1 MKQFQQIWIA
11 MSVVSTSR
19 EAQRMEKLKQISTI
33 KQWIAKLFIQIIVI
47 NGNKL
52 WMDSC
57 VQMLL
62 ILCFKVSLEIH
73 QTNILSM

>member
-1 MKQFQQIWIA
+1 MKQSQQIWIA

-47 NGNKL
+47 NGNKQ

-57 VQMLL
+57 VQILL
-62 ILCFKVSLEIH
+62 ILCFKVSLKIH

>member
-19 EAQRMEKLKQISTI
+19 EGQRMEKLKQISTI

-47 NGNKL
+47 NGNRL

-57 VQMLL
+57 VQILL
-62 ILCFKVSLEIH
+62 ILCFKVSLKIH